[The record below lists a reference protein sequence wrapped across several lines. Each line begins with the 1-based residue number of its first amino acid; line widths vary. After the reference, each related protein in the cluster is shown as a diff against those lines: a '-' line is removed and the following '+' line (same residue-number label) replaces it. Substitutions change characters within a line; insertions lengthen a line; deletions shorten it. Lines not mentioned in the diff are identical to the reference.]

1 MHLRGLCSTH
11 SCWSQDAAASKR
23 GVESYLCEAESWK
36 CRRCFKTHALPHLL
50 LVLGREESGDT
61 ELRWTKPLS
70 IATKHTRKM
79 SQDVTRTWGPNHS
92 KVFPGA
98 LDTYDCKRHG
108 VLSECHPRFPCR
120 YPFPPHSGDGPNRC
134 ACCLNMWL
142 LLKMREPNNCHEN
155 MGKIWETHCNDP
167 VDLDGFRRFPWICRQ
182 TSWIQLA
189 YLEICQSF
197 PEIKSLPR
205 SWHVINLFARR
216 CVGIPPKI
224 LVLVAD
230 PRHAFTVWW
239 QTLGQQPGFMAGR
252 LAVGHWLKATTGW
265 IFRQGSSQTSPS
277 ISTSSHSSVKL
288 RRRQDS
294 RSDQLVLNRVAL
306 PIVLQYSILI

>member
-1 MHLRGLCSTH
+1 MVFYPSAIRGSHADILFHHTVEMDQTVALVVST
-11 SCWSQDAAASKR
+11 C
-23 GVESYLCEAESWK
+23 GCSWK
-36 CRRCFKTHALPHLL
+36 WGNPT
-50 LVLGREESGDT
+50 
-61 ELRWTKPLS
+61 
-70 IATKHTRKM
+70 IAMK
-79 SQDVTRTWGPNHS
+79 TWG
-92 KVFPGA
+92 
-98 LDTYDCKRHG
+98 R
-108 VLSECHPRFPCR
+108 
-120 YPFPPHSGDGPNRC
+120 
-134 ACCLNMWL
+134 
-142 LLKMREPNNCHEN
+142 
-155 MGKIWETHCNDP
+155 WETHCNDP

>member
-1 MHLRGLCSTH
+1 MHLRGLCNTH

-36 CRRCFKTHALPHLL
+36 GRRCFKTHALPHLL
-50 LVLGREESGDT
+50 LVLGREESGDI
-61 ELRWTKPLS
+61 ELRWTKHS
-70 IATKHTRKM
+70 HQTY
-79 SQDVTRTWGPNHS
+79 SQDVTRCHKDLGTQSLKGFSRSPRHVWLQASWCSESAIRGSHVDILFHHTVEMDQTVALVVSTCGCSWKWG
-92 KVFPGA
+92 
-98 LDTYDCKRHG
+98 
-108 VLSECHPRFPCR
+108 
-120 YPFPPHSGDGPNRC
+120 
-134 ACCLNMWL
+134 
-142 LLKMREPNNCHEN
+142 N

-252 LAVGHWLKATTGW
+252 LAIGHWLKAT
-265 IFRQGSSQTSPS
+265 
-277 ISTSSHSSVKL
+277 ISNLSARIEPDVSFNFDLKSFISE
-288 RRRQDS
+288 
-294 RSDQLVLNRVAL
+294 VAEKAG
-306 PIVLQYSILI
+306 